1 MAAPKAKLRSQTNG
15 LHKFAVQFVRD
26 PRETSQQG
34 HHVRQGIIYNDWML
48 KQTHNHPHLHHFI
61 KLDAGVV
68 KIKVEGLYYVYAQVR
83 TTQLIF
89 ETMTCLNIKIFPDI
103 IRHQLRH

>member
-1 MAAPKAKLRSQTNG
+1 MSAPKAKSRMHSNG
-15 LHKFAVQFVRD
+15 LLKLAVQLVRD
-26 PRETSQQG
+26 PRETSQQA

-48 KQTHNHPHLHHFI
+48 KQSQSSPHFHHFM

-83 TTQLIF
+83 
-89 ETMTCLNIKIFPDI
+89 KIVIYESVF
-103 IRHQLRH
+103 

>member
-1 MAAPKAKLRSQTNG
+1 MPPPRPIMSAPKAKARSHG
-15 LHKFAVQFVRD
+15 LSHKFAVQLVRD

-48 KQTHNHPHLHHFI
+48 KQTHNQPHIQHFM

-83 TTQLIF
+83 KSVIEIVF
-89 ETMTCLNIKIFPDI
+89 E
-103 IRHQLRH
+103 